1 MAKNVPQ
8 ALYDIALSDEYI
20 KGQVENIISAVIER
34 LMQGKNVSVPYMT
47 HAESIIY
54 IVKCAK
60 RVYNRAD
67 GGQVNKLQRREAAR
81 LLSEYIIE
89 KAQDKIHF
97 KTIDDEKRYVL

>member
-1 MAKNVPQ
+1 MEKNIPQ
-8 ALYDIALSDEYI
+8 ALYDIALSDDYI
-20 KGQVENIISAVIER
+20 KGQVENIISAVIEI

-60 RVYNRAD
+60 RVYNRTD

-81 LLSEYIIE
+81 LLSEYIVE
-89 KAQDKIHF
+89 KAHENINLKQ
-97 KTIDDEKRYVL
+97 

>member
-1 MAKNVPQ
+1 MENDISQK
-8 ALYDIALSDEYI
+8 LYDIALSDDYI
-20 KGQVENIISAVIER
+20 KGQVENIISAVIEI

-60 RVYNRAD
+60 RVYNRTD

-81 LLSEYIIE
+81 LLSEYIVE
-89 KAQDKIHF
+89 KAHENINLKQ
-97 KTIDDEKRYVL
+97 